1 MGPQHPIPDRPAQL
15 RDIPLNYH
23 LVALLGA
30 CSSHNASTIRSV
42 LSTSP
47 RCTSSNTN
55 NASRLEPIQQQRA
68 VPTDDLKRP
77 QDPEFDHPRSAAPNA
92 TTPKPALNPP
102 PGGSTDSQSASTDSR
117 PLLDRPSAWLAP
129 NRSHPAIDKPKGVR
143 SRSPPP
149 RRMTTT
155 AVVLLSLAAA
165 GTRPPRRATRLRPGA
180 ANQAPASLYSRP
192 TSTQRQIA
200 VGSPSSVALVAKTSV
215 PQAAVQ
221 IQTPKSGFDWGDA
234 AIGAAAALGL
244 SIVALGGGV
253 TVAQR
258 RDRRTRHS
266 TA

>member
-1 MGPQHPIPDRPAQL
+1 M
-15 RDIPLNYH
+15 
-23 LVALLGA
+23 
-30 CSSHNASTIRSV
+30 
-42 LSTSP
+42 
-47 RCTSSNTN
+47 
-55 NASRLEPIQQQRA
+55 
-68 VPTDDLKRP
+68 
-77 QDPEFDHPRSAAPNA
+77 
-92 TTPKPALNPP
+92 TT
-102 PGGSTDSQSASTDSR
+102 T
-117 PLLDRPSAWLAP
+117 
-129 NRSHPAIDKPKGVR
+129 
-143 SRSPPP
+143 

-165 GTRPPRRATRLRPGA
+165 GAPAAGARPAYDPPTA

-192 TSTQRQIA
+192 DKSTIA
-200 VGSPSSVALVAKTSV
+200 VGSPSSAALVAKTSV